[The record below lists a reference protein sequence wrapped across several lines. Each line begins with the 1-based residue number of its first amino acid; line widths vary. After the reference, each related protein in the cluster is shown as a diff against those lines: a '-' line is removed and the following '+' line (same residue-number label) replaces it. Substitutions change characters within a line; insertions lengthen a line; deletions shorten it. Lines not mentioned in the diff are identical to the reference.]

1 MSEAEM
7 LKEKIISE
15 AGEQAGRV
23 LQEAQK
29 RSAAITARGEADAKA
44 RREALLADAQ
54 TQAAELKRRARTIAE
69 LDARKQILT
78 AKEKLI
84 EDTFAQALARLQ
96 ELGREAYQDLLF
108 PMILAA
114 VQYGDEDII
123 VSPDQR
129 HFFDATFLGKLNKT
143 LKQQGKKGELTLA
156 AEIRPLKGG
165 FVLRAG
171 DVEINNTFN
180 SLLRMQRDS
189 LEPAVAR
196 MLFE

>member
-15 AGEQAGRV
+15 AGEQAERV

-44 RREALLADAQ
+44 GRETLLADAQ
-54 TQAAELKRRARTIAE
+54 TEAAELKRRALTIAK

-78 AKEKLI
+78 AKEELI
-84 EDTFAQALARLQ
+84 EDTFAQVLARLQ
-96 ELGREAYQDLLF
+96 ELGREASQDLLF
-108 PMILAA
+108 PMILGA

-129 HFFDATFLGKLNKT
+129 YYFDASFLAKLNKA
-143 LKQQGKKGELTLA
+143 LEQQGKKSDLTLA
-156 AEIRPLKGG
+156 VETRPLKGG

-171 DVEINNTFN
+171 DVEINNSFN

-189 LEPAVAR
+189 LEPAVAK